1 MGTPIQGISPG
12 NSWVDVC
19 NTALR
24 AVGAKRIS
32 TLSDGSPSQ
41 QACSDLL
48 GDAITAVGA
57 ANDDWCIL
65 RARAQLSVDST
76 YTPPNDYLYA
86 YALPADC
93 DEFQEDG
100 VEAIDQPANMQIIPV
115 PPGMRSTHS
124 WSREGRWLLT
134 NATLV
139 YLRYQRNLTNEDAAL
154 LPDWY
159 LHAIHD
165 QLAVALCMPLR
176 QNVGLLARL
185 EKAAASSIAAA
196 IANDDK
202 MKETWQGSKVR
213 GYEYYEETRM
223 TGGYDGQ
230 VPDPYRNY

>member
-1 MGTPIQGISPG
+1 MSDPIQGIAP
-12 NSWVDVC
+12 NNTWVAVC

-24 AVGAKRIS
+24 AIGAKRIS
-32 TLSDGSPSQ
+32 RLTDGSPSQ

-57 ANDDWCIL
+57 SSDDWAIL
-65 RARAQLSVDST
+65 RSRKQLAIDPSYV
-76 YTPPNDYLYA
+76 PPNDYLYA

-93 DEFQEDG
+93 DEFMEDG
-100 VEAIDQPANMQIIPV
+100 VEAIDAPANMQVVPV
-115 PPGMRSTHS
+115 PPGKRSTHP
-124 WSREGRWLLT
+124 WSREDRWILT

-139 YLRYQRNLTNEDAAL
+139 YLRYQRNLLNADAAT
-154 LPDWY
+154 LPDWF

-185 EKAAASSIAAA
+185 EAAAAKSLAAA

-213 GYEYYEETRM
+213 GFEYYEETRM